1 MKQPTKFIP
10 LFIMHSK
17 SNYKHN
23 FLLFAF
29 ACFSFYTA
37 IAQKDSI
44 EFYNQKISQLKNCPD
59 FSENTPEYIDN
70 LNQLSYY
77 QRLIEQDSMLIN
89 SERALELSKQNDYIH
104 GELEA
109 LANLASLYLYSGQTD
124 KSIDF
129 SLETIKNP
137 DLKNY
142 PKTEMKV
149 YNILGQGYYLKNDYP
164 STYTQFLH
172 TLAIAENTND
182 QFHLFRMN
190 MNLGTIFSRLDD
202 YNEALKYYAIAY
214 KYVKKLNDPTK
225 EAMLLSNMAFLN
237 IELENLE
244 QAKIELDETFAL
256 FEKNKQITWLA
267 WTYSTLGLY
276 YLTLNN
282 FDNALVNYQISL
294 DMHDGFNDVKAKADI
309 KYGLGRSYLG
319 LNNLVK
325 AKASINESVTL
336 YASSDYDAGLEKA
349 YRTLYEINK
358 SQDNVTESLKYLE
371 LTEKLSNDIFKKN
384 NRRNLTMLNAKLNF
398 EKETE
403 NLKAQNEFAL
413 NQQRKYVKWSLA
425 GLFTLMVIVFIIL
438 KANQREK
445 VLNKKLANQAEI
457 LNKNQESLTQI
468 NANQDRLFSIVGHD
482 LRGPINSLNDILRL
496 YLEDPEGKVYFEQ
509 FAPQLK
515 EDLEQVQFTMD
526 NLLHWGKTQMQ
537 GSSINV
543 RSISVKYELD
553 TILQLY
559 RNEVNKKSIVIN
571 NQVAANHNV
580 FADQQQFNVIF
591 RNLIN
596 NAIKFTP
603 NEGLITIS
611 TEIKDKNLV
620 IQVTDTG
627 VGMTEGDIQKLFS
640 NTENFSKYGTNLE
653 KGTGLGLRLVKAM
666 VIKNDG
672 EIIVKSQP
680 NQGSQFIIEL
690 PVDIA

>member
-1 MKQPTKFIP
+1 M
-10 LFIMHSK
+10 LSK

-666 VIKNDG
+666 VVKNDG

>member
-29 ACFSFYTA
+29 VCLSFFTA

-44 EFYNQKISQLKNCPD
+44 DFYNQKISQLKNCPD
-59 FSENTPEYIDN
+59 FSENTTEYIDN

-89 SERALELSKQNDYIH
+89 SERALELSKQNNYIH

-109 LANLASLYLYSGQTD
+109 LTNLATLYLYDGPRD
-124 KSIDF
+124 KSIDL
-129 SLETIKNP
+129 SLKVIKNP
-137 DLKNY
+137 DLKKY
-142 PKTEMKV
+142 PKTEMKI
-149 YNILGQGYYLKNDYP
+149 YNVLGQAYFYKDDYP

-172 TLAIAENTND
+172 ALTIAKKTND
-182 QFHLFRMN
+182 QFYLFRMN
-190 MNLGTIFSRLDD
+190 MNLGTIFNRLEDSD
-202 YNEALKYYAIAY
+202 EALKYYAAAFEA
-214 KYVKKLNDPTK
+214 VKKINDPTK
-225 EAMLLSNMAFLN
+225 EAMMLSNMAYL
-237 IELENLE
+237 
-244 QAKIELDETFAL
+244 KIELGSLEDAKTNLDTAFKILEIHNNT
-256 FEKNKQITWLA
+256 NWLA
-267 WTYSTLGLY
+267 WTYSTLGYY
-276 YLTLNN
+276 YLKLK
-282 FDNALVNYQISL
+282 DYENAIINYQKSL
-294 DMHDGFNDVKAKADI
+294 DMHDGFNDVKTKADI
-309 KYGLGRSYLG
+309 KYGLARAYLG
-319 LNNLVK
+319 LNNLPK
-325 AKASINESVTL
+325 SEATILKSLAI
-336 YASSDYDAGLEKA
+336 YKSSNYDAGLEKA

-358 SQDNVTESLKYLE
+358 RQDNVAESLKYLE
-371 LTEKLSNDIFKKN
+371 LTEKLSNDNFKKK

-403 NLKAQNEFAL
+403 NLKAQSELAL

-445 VLNKKLANQAEI
+445 ILNKKLANQAEI

-537 GSSINV
+537 GSTINV

-559 RNEVNKKSIVIN
+559 RNEIKKKSIVIN

-580 FADQQQFNVIF
+580 FADQQQFNIIF

-627 VGMTEGDIQKLFS
+627 VGMTEADIQKLFS

>member
-1 MKQPTKFIP
+1 M
-10 LFIMHSK
+10 LSK

-142 PKTEMKV
+142 PKTEMKI

-172 TLAIAENTND
+172 TLAIAEKTSD

-276 YLTLNN
+276 YLTLND

-445 VLNKKLANQAEI
+445 ILNKKLANQAEI
-457 LNKNQESLTQI
+457 LNNNQESLTQI

-559 RNEVNKKSIVIN
+559 RNEIKKKSIVIN

-580 FADQQQFNVIF
+580 FADQQQFNIIF

-627 VGMTEGDIQKLFS
+627 VGMTEADIQKLFS

>member
-1 MKQPTKFIP
+1 
-10 LFIMHSK
+10 MHSI

-29 ACFSFYTA
+29 VCFSFFTA
-37 IAQKDSI
+37 LAQKDSI
-44 EFYNQKISQLKNCPD
+44 EFYHQKISKLKNSSD
-59 FSENTPEYIDN
+59 FSENSPEYIDN

-77 QRLIEQDSMLIN
+77 QRRIEQDSMLIN
-89 SERALELSKQNDYIH
+89 SERALELSKKNNYVL

-109 LANLASLYLYSGQTD
+109 LSNLATLYLNKGETD

-137 DLKNY
+137 DLKKY
-142 PKTEMKV
+142 PKTEMKI
-149 YNILGQGYYLKNDYP
+149 YNVLGQGYYFKNDYP

-172 TLAIAENTND
+172 TLTIAEKTND

-190 MNLGTIFSRLDD
+190 MNLGTIFSRLDNND
-202 YNEALKYYAIAY
+202 EALKYYAVAY
-214 KYVKKLNDPTK
+214 KHVKKLNDPTK
-225 EAMLLSNMAFLN
+225 EVMMLSNMAFLN
-237 IELENLE
+237 IELGNLD
-244 QAKIELDETFAL
+244 QAKIELDETLAL
-256 FEKNKQITWLA
+256 FEKYKHTTWLA
-267 WTYSTLGLY
+267 WTYSTLGYY
-276 YLTLNN
+276 YLALN
-282 FDNALVNYQISL
+282 DYENALVNYQKAF
-294 DMHDGFNDVKAKADI
+294 DMHNDFNDVKAKADI
-309 KYGLGRSYLG
+309 KYGLAKSYLG
-319 LNNLVK
+319 LNNLTK
-325 AKASINESVTL
+325 AEEIINKSVAI
-336 YASSDYDAGLEKA
+336 YASTDYEKGLEKA
-349 YRTLYEINK
+349 YRTLYEIKKEQNE
-358 SQDNVTESLKYLE
+358 VAESLKYLE
-371 LTEKLSNDIFKKN
+371 LTEKLSNDIYKKK
-384 NRRNLTMLNAKLNF
+384 NRRNLMMLNAKLNF
-398 EKETE
+398 NIETE
-403 NLKAQNEFAL
+403 RLKAENEQAL

-425 GLFTLMVIVFIIL
+425 GLFALMVIVFIIL
-438 KANQREK
+438 KANKREK
-445 VLNKKLANQAEI
+445 VLNKKLASQAEI

-496 YLEDPEGKVYFEQ
+496 YLEDPEGKVYFDQ

-537 GSSINV
+537 GSTINV

-559 RNEVNKKSIVIN
+559 RNEIQKKSIIIN

-580 FADQQQFNVIF
+580 FADQQQFNIIF

-627 VGMTEGDIQKLFS
+627 VGMTEADIQKLFS

-666 VIKNDG
+666 VIKNNG
-672 EIIVKSQP
+672 EIMVKSQP
-680 NQGSQFIIEL
+680 NQGSQFIVEL
-690 PVDIA
+690 PGDMV